1 MFVCLRQAGFLEHK
15 LIYLCERERERDY
28 GRMGVIEGSELP
40 HKRFEGISRA
50 GWKYVGWLEMWD
62 SSQESAPSLSL
73 VIRGGSKSGGQ
84 ALCEVSTS

>member
-1 MFVCLRQAGFLEHK
+1 
-15 LIYLCERERERDY
+15 
-28 GRMGVIEGSELP
+28 MGVIEGSELP

-73 VIRGGSKSGGQ
+73 VIRGDQSQVVK
-84 ALCEVSTS
+84 LCVKCLYQLSHPAGLVCQFLRRAF